1 MPNCLHV
8 RMMTIDLSFHRAAA
22 GVVRAIL
29 ASYGVDVTES
39 LAPHEKA
46 FEQLREG
53 TADMLCSAWL
63 PDSHGVYFDP
73 MARGFEKVAVL
84 YKPYAYWG
92 VPDYVP
98 QDVVSSIYDLRRAEV
113 SSRMEKRIQ
122 GIGPG
127 AGISRFSR
135 TAVSRYDLASSGYHF
150 ENGTLDDC
158 VAAYEDAVRLGRW
171 VTVPLWMPQFLH
183 EKYSIRQLKDPL
195 GVMGGA
201 DDATLIAR
209 HEVMR
214 QLPPDAAS
222 ALRQMYLGNDEVSRL
237 DYLVSREGM
246 NALDAAGK
254 YLGTT
259 A

>member
-1 MPNCLHV
+1 M
-8 RMMTIDLSFHRAAA
+8 
-22 GVVRAIL
+22 
-29 ASYGVDVTES
+29 
-39 LAPHEKA
+39 
-46 FEQLREG
+46 
-53 TADMLCSAWL
+53 
-63 PDSHGVYFDP
+63 
-73 MARGFEKVAVL
+73 
-84 YKPYAYWG
+84 
-92 VPDYVP
+92 
-98 QDVVSSIYDLRRAEV
+98 
-113 SSRMEKRIQ
+113 Q

-158 VAAYEDAVRLGRW
+158 VSAYEDAVRLGQW

-183 EKYSIRQLKDPL
+183 EKYSIRQLEDPV

-209 HEVMR
+209 HDVMR

-237 DYLVSREGM
+237 DYLVSREGVD
-246 NALDAAGK
+246 ALDAAGT